1 MEISQPL
8 APQSAGMETVLVADD
23 EGVVQTHLKMILEKA
38 GYKVIVAGDG
48 EEGVARFRENSA
60 ISLVLADV
68 VLPGKNGLEM
78 LNEIR
83 KMKPGIKVLFISG
96 YTAEF
101 LRDNGTIDDAAQ
113 LITKPFRTGDLL
125 QKVRDVLDKD

>member
-8 APQSAGMETVLVADD
+8 APQSAGMDTVLVADD

-125 QKVRDVLDKD
+125 QKVREVLDKD